1 MDKLIDNILYEED
14 FDLRDFEGEN
24 GYLEDEGP
32 EFEYEI
38 YGVSE
43 TGEEILDYAGSKKEA
58 REKVR
63 ELNQSFGEDWD
74 IDYREAN
81 NLPIDELEDE
91 LEDELDDNFLTDY
104 DENFYNSLED
114 FEDIDKDEDII
125 YEYNNSET
133 DPIEI
138 FNIISDRDSVIEDVL
153 AVKESNDKSGKKIDK
168 IRSIINLKCDYKKV
182 YEHIGDTEDVGDF
195 IQDFIFN

>member
-32 EFEYEI
+32 EFKYEI

-43 TGEEILDYAGSKKEA
+43 LGEEILDYADTEDEA
-58 REKVR
+58 KIKVN
-63 ELNQSFGEDWD
+63 ELEDSFGPGWD
-74 IDYREAN
+74 IDFREAN
-81 NLPIDELEDE
+81 NLPIDELN
-91 LEDELDDNFLTDY
+91 DDFLTDH
-104 DENFYNSLED
+104 DDFFYNSLEN
-114 FEDIDKDEDII
+114 FEDIENEEDII

-138 FNIISDRDSVIEDVL
+138 FNIISDGNSILEDVL
-153 AVKESNDKSGKKIDK
+153 AIKESDEKSGKKIDK
-168 IRSIINLKCDYKKV
+168 LRSIINLKCDFDKV
-182 YEHIGDTEDVGDF
+182 YEQIGDSEDVGDF